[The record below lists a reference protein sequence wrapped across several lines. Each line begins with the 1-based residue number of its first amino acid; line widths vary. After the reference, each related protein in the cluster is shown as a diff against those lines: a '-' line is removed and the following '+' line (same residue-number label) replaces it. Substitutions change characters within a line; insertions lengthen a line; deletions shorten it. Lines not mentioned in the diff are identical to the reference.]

1 MISESCKN
9 NGYAQGEL
17 YIFTT
22 NIYWR
27 FYCCLFLLYLQC
39 VIAYLIFFYQH
50 RLAYLRVGVEQF
62 VDFRHEIN

>member
-1 MISESCKN
+1 MISESCNN
-9 NGYAQGEL
+9 NGYAQSEL

-27 FYCCLFLLYLQC
+27 FYCCFFLFFSVCYS
-39 VIAYLIFFYQH
+39 VSDFFLPA